1 MQGARGGA
9 SQTEGAKSLKP
20 RGGHMLWQPRGT
32 EKAGDDS
39 RMRVE
44 REFLFSLFF
53 PVEVISRGGGMRRQ
67 EGHAWRA

>member
-9 SQTEGAKSLKP
+9 SQTEGASLKP

-32 EKAGDDS
+32 EKEGDDS

-44 REFLFSLFF
+44 REFLFSLCFF
-53 PVEVISRGGGMRRQ
+53 QWRLYGRGGGMRRQ
-67 EGHAWRA
+67 EEHVWRA